1 MSYPPGQV
9 PYGYYP
15 PPVPPIPSPP
25 TSSKA
30 TTALVLGVLSLFCF
44 GFLAGIPAI
53 AVGWSARKE
62 IRNANG
68 AVGGDGLA
76 LGGIITGILG
86 TLWSLVAVGILVSL
100 LAIGGQVAEQ
110 YGDACDNVRDGQG
123 DTFFGETIGPEDCP

>member
-9 PYGYYP
+9 PYGYP
-15 PPVPPIPSPP
+15 PPVPPTPSPP

-44 GFLAGIPAI
+44 GFFAGIPAI
-53 AVGWSARKE
+53 VVGLSARKE
-62 IRNANG
+62 IRQSNG
-68 AVGGDGLA
+68 SVGGDGLA

-86 TLWSLVAVGILVSL
+86 ILWSLVVTVILVSL
-100 LAIGGQVAEQ
+100 LAIGGEVADQ